1 MTSGADEILD
11 ERGVGVVWKRRGT
24 IVCALCVSRVLCTSD
39 AQWACASA
47 GVALPASHDAVASGC
62 CCFVLLGTALPARRR
77 LGAKPS

>member
-11 ERGVGVVWKRRGT
+11 ERGVGVVWKRAA
-24 IVCALCVSRVLCTSD
+24 VCALCASLLCTSD

-77 LGAKPS
+77 LDAKPS